1 MPRHRVGAKR
11 RPVTGSSGGIQY
23 STSLGNNIGL
33 AEYWIIRFP
42 AFAKASADWHLSPAK
57 PPA

>member
-1 MPRHRVGAKR
+1 M
-11 RPVTGSSGGIQY
+11 TGSSGGIQY

-33 AEYWIIRFP
+33 AEYWIIGFP